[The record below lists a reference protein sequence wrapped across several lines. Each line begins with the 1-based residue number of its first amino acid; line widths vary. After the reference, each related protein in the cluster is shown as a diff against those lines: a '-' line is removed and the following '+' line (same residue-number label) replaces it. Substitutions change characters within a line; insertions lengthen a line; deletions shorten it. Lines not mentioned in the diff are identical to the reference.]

1 MAPVVLWWGWLA
13 FAVVNI
19 VGVTLQASARFAE
32 VVTAVIVTVTGVVYA
47 SALRPRVVA
56 DDAGLR
62 VLNPFRDHIVP
73 WGSVIGVDVREWVRV
88 HYMPGPG
95 AAPPEPKTVDT
106 WALFVPARTRLR
118 AERRARDPAVRL
130 RAHRL
135 PEEARGLAALSPA
148 QAIAKQLDDRASAER
163 RAGAEARQ
171 ATSAEA
177 CQPTTRWAW
186 PSLAAIAVPA
196 LALVMILLT

>member
-1 MAPVVLWWGWLA
+1 MVLWWGWLA
-13 FAVVNI
+13 FAVANVVDVSI
-19 VGVTLQASARFAE
+19 QASARFAE

-62 VLNPFRDHIVP
+62 VLNPLRDHIVP
-73 WGSVIGVDVREWVRV
+73 WGSVLGVHAGEWVQIR
-88 HYMPGPG
+88 YTPGPG
-95 AAPPEPKTVDT
+95 AAPGARPKTVDA

-118 AERRARDPAVRL
+118 AERRARDPAARV

-135 PEEARGLAALSPA
+135 PDEARRLLSLSPA

-163 RAGAEARQ
+163 SAGAEARQ
-171 ATSAEA
+171 A
-177 CQPTTRWAW
+177 TTRWAW
-186 PSLAAIAVPA
+186 PSLAAIAAPA
-196 LALVMILLT
+196 LALIVLLLT